1 MVRRNSKSNED
12 SLDLLL
18 DTLTNSLGAFLLVAL
33 LIALLVT
40 DTSRSEPTPTD
51 AQLQVLENLE
61 LEIDTFLHQAA
72 NLQTRIDFIY
82 SEVKKLPATISEEEV
97 HLLKG
102 QLAEIVELQEEQ
114 TKALIRIIELNAAIV
129 ELADEN
135 FKKKAVTER
144 ENKFKDRI
152 DEIVKNQSAKMREL
166 KKEVESA
173 QRLLRSLKEQ
183 LVQKQ
188 SDSGKQNRE
197 VLFPRVSSTNKQQ
210 FVIILKTGWLYN
222 LKPENIVQ
230 SDTGYL
236 DIRGNRYR
244 LTNGVKVANVR
255 NIVGIIT
262 AGLSGANVNT
272 DYIKIFVWD
281 DSFATWNAIR
291 MDFARRGYKYDLT
304 PMDKTQVILIGGG
317 SSSGRVQ

>member
-40 DTSRSEPTPTD
+40 DTSRSEPAPTD

-102 QLAEIVELQEEQ
+102 QLAEIIELQEEQ

-129 ELADEN
+129 QLADEN

-144 ENKFKDRI
+144 ENKLKDRI

-222 LKPENIVQ
+222 LKAENIVQ

-236 DIRGNRYR
+236 DIRGNKYR
-244 LTNGVKVANVR
+244 LTNGVKVADVR

-272 DYIKIFVWD
+272 DYIKIFIWD

-291 MDFARRGYKYDLT
+291 MDLARRGYKYDLT